1 MLDRR
6 KKLVH
11 KVGGGNAHQ
20 PSVGIGREAYK
31 RPVQHFPVDEQFQFA
46 LHVIHQFHGAHR
58 SGMGVQQIFQRCRVH
73 HRKPGDVPALCQGLG
88 IQTLFPGQQQE
99 QGPGP
104 VAVLEDEVLEPRYT
118 QGFIHFFR
126 LSGGLRLSGEL
137 HPFIGDSQ
145 PFQQFIAFPF
155 PVTGEGGGASGLPC
169 RYSKSFAHTDLL
181 LAGTGKT
188 PVPLCK
194 QNSTAAARGQG
205 GFRSPDI
212 KKHPA
217 GNPESRRVQ
226 GNIRGCEDRPGKLP
240 GTEGPVRGSG
250 SHSPP
255 ESCRRWLQ

>member
-6 KKLVH
+6 EKLVH

-31 RPVQHFPVDEQFQFA
+31 WPVQHFPVDEQFQFA

-104 VAVLEDEVLEPRYT
+104 VAVLEDEVLESRYT
-118 QGFIHFFR
+118 QGLVHFFR
-126 LSGGLRLSGEL
+126 LSGGLRLPGEL
-137 HPFIGDSQ
+137 HPFIGNSQ
-145 PFQQFIAFPF
+145 PFQQFIAFPL

-181 LAGTGKT
+181 LAGTGK
-188 PVPLCK
+188 
-194 QNSTAAARGQG
+194 NARP
-205 GFRSPDI
+205 S
-212 KKHPA
+212 
-217 GNPESRRVQ
+217 
-226 GNIRGCEDRPGKLP
+226 L
-240 GTEGPVRGSG
+240 
-250 SHSPP
+250 
-255 ESCRRWLQ
+255 